1 MDNFVIPDIQSVSPG
16 IAEPYAGGV
25 DGGSQ
30 IVIHSV
36 GNGLYQMQLPDG
48 STQIVN
54 GVGEIIS
61 SN

>member
-1 MDNFVIPDIQSVSPG
+1 MDNFVIPDIQPVDNNELFGFPDAS
-16 IAEPYAGGV
+16 GGHL
-25 DGGSQ
+25 Q
-30 IVIHSV
+30 RI
-36 GNGLYQMQLPDG
+36 GNGMFKVELPDG